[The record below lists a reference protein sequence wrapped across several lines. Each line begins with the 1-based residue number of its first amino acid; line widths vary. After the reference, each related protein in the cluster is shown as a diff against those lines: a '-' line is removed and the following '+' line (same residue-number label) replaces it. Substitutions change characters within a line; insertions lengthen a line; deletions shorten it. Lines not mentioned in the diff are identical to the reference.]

1 MYSFVIG
8 WFLIVVRTQ
17 FGSWLTLLFLFFL
30 TVGIHASVI
39 LVLSQWSLIIMSCLF
54 YPACMY
60 LSQWITTTFF
70 KIYYYGTIYRTMKLS
85 CELQDQRFLE
95 EALMMCDSM
104 MNGTANTWYS
114 KKVKRKPSK
123 NGNTTKRY
131 VSFTLVPFSSIPC
144 SSLLAWVS

>member
-1 MYSFVIG
+1 MDCKNLTSCCWSFSVYLVSAYKELCSFVIG
-8 WFLIVVRTQ
+8 WFLIVVTTQ

-30 TVGIHASVI
+30 IVGIHAST
-39 LVLSQWSLIIMSCLF
+39 
-54 YPACMY
+54 
-60 LSQWITTTFF
+60 TTTFF
-70 KIYYYGTIYRTMKLS
+70 TIKYYGTIYRTMKLS

-144 SSLLAWVS
+144 SSLAWVS

>member
-1 MYSFVIG
+1 MFFCNLLVFNCCNDTIWQLVDSPVFVLLNCG
-8 WFLIVVRTQ
+8 NPCFCNFSVV
-17 FGSWLTLLFLFFL
+17 
-30 TVGIHASVI
+30 TVKPY
-39 LVLSQWSLIIMSCLF
+39 MSCLF

-60 LSQWITTTFF
+60 SSQWITTTFF
-70 KIYYYGTIYRTMKLS
+70 KINYYGTIYRTMKLS